1 MGMTS
6 SRLRKDSVDSYK
18 GSQGATQGGRD
29 GLGGTPTKRY
39 WLDSYPGVLEP
50 GEV

>member
-1 MGMTS
+1 MCMTS
-6 SRLRKDSVDSYK
+6 SHLRRDSVDSYK
-18 GSQGATQGGRD
+18 ASQGAAQAGRD